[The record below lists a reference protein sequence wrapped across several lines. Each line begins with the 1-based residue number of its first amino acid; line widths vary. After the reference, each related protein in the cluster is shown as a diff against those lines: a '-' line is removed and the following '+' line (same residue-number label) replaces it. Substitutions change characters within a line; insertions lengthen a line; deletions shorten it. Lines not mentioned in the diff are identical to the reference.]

1 MGSSKTISMFEHLPS
16 AVKKQLID
24 YMEFLLKNYS
34 VKQKK
39 KKKKFSFSWRG
50 GLSDLKSQYTSVEL
64 QHEANKWR

>member
-1 MGSSKTISMFEHLPS
+1 MSSPKTISMFEHLPS

-34 VKQKK
+34 SKQK
-39 KKKKFSFSWRG
+39 KKKKFSFNWEG